1 MKQSCI
7 HIYCG
12 DGKGKSTAVTGLA
25 VRAAGSGRRVIFTQ
39 FMKDGK
45 SSELKVLRELPG
57 VTVLTCEKQ
66 FGFFWNMTDEQK
78 KEAAAAYQALFDR
91 ATELAVREDA
101 FLLVMDEFMSCYNHG
116 MLNREKAL
124 DFLKNRPEGLEVAL
138 TGRDPARSFWNW
150 PIMSPRCGK
159 SSIPLIRVYMPGR
172 ESSCRRRTGA

>member
-25 VRAAGSGRRVIFTQ
+25 VRAAGSGRRVIFIQ

-116 MLNREKAL
+116 MLNREKAQ

-138 TGRDPARSFWNW
+138 TGRDPAPELLELADYVSEVRKIKHPFDQGVHARKG
-150 PIMSPRCGK
+150 IE
-159 SSIPLIRVYMPGR
+159 L
-172 ESSCRRRTGA
+172 

>member
-1 MKQSCI
+1 MGFL

-78 KEAAAAYQALFDR
+78 KMIEKLNEDNRKLNDVNKGMKEYAKYRLVVGILVVTIIIVLFFVQHN
-91 ATELAVREDA
+91 T
-101 FLLVMDEFMSCYNHG
+101 
-116 MLNREKAL
+116 
-124 DFLKNRPEGLEVAL
+124 
-138 TGRDPARSFWNW
+138 
-150 PIMSPRCGK
+150 
-159 SSIPLIRVYMPGR
+159 
-172 ESSCRRRTGA
+172 

>member
-101 FLLVMDEFMSCYNHG
+101 FLLVMDEFMSSRHAGSGKSPGFSEEPSERPGGGPDRPGSGPGASGTGRLCLRGAENQASLRPG
-116 MLNREKAL
+116 CTC
-124 DFLKNRPEGLEVAL
+124 PEG
-138 TGRDPARSFWNW
+138 N
-150 PIMSPRCGK
+150 
-159 SSIPLIRVYMPGR
+159 
-172 ESSCRRRTGA
+172 